1 MRRLIRGLAPWR
13 ALAGALALL
22 LALGLQAAEQP
33 GRAAIAS
40 AHPAATV
47 AGLETLAMGGNAFD
61 AAVAISAALAV
72 VEPYSSGLGGGGFF
86 LLREAG
92 EKPTYR
98 FIDARE
104 RAPLAAHADLYR
116 RDGQVQADLSLNGP
130 LAAAIPGLPAALVE
144 LAQRFGRLP
153 LKDSLTPAIRLA
165 RDGVAIDRV
174 YRERA
179 RWRLAAL
186 RDDPESA
193 RLFLDQ
199 GDIPEEY
206 SLLRQPELAVTL
218 QHLAREGHAGFY
230 AGKVAEQ
237 LVSGVR
243 KAGGIWSLR
252 DLSEYRT
259 VERQPLR
266 IGLDEGRE
274 LISAPPPSAGG
285 LAIAQSLLMLQ
296 RLPWRQAEP
305 VQRTHFVVESLRR
318 AYRDR
323 GLLGD
328 PDFVANPTAQL
339 LEPDYL
345 KRLALT
351 IDPQKATPSV
361 NLPPAGS
368 WKEGNHTTHFSVLDA
383 AGNAV
388 AATLSINLPFG
399 AAFTVPGTGVL
410 LNDEMDDFAA
420 DVQGAN
426 AYGLTGSHANAI
438 AAGKRPLSSMSP
450 TFIESPGEFASFGTP
465 GGSRIPSM
473 VLLAILEYLDGQPIA
488 RWPSVPRYHH
498 QYLPD
503 QIQHEP
509 DTFTPAQIADLQAR
523 GHQLK
528 ALDRHYGNQQ
538 VLFWDKQSRRVEA
551 ASDPRGIGTS
561 ATLPES
567 AHGSAD

>member
-206 SLLRQPELAVTL
+206 SLLRRGGRRTIGQWRAQGRRYLVP
-218 QHLAREGHAGFY
+218 ARPQRIPHRRTPTPAHRPGRRPRADQRATALGRRSGH
-230 AGKVAEQ
+230 
-237 LVSGVR
+237 
-243 KAGGIWSLR
+243 
-252 DLSEYRT
+252 
-259 VERQPLR
+259 
-266 IGLDEGRE
+266 
-274 LISAPPPSAGG
+274 
-285 LAIAQSLLMLQ
+285 
-296 RLPWRQAEP
+296 
-305 VQRTHFVVESLRR
+305 R
-318 AYRDR
+318 AKPAD
-323 GLLGD
+323 
-328 PDFVANPTAQL
+328 A
-339 LEPDYL
+339 
-345 KRLALT
+345 
-351 IDPQKATPSV
+351 ATPALASGR
-361 NLPPAGS
+361 A
-368 WKEGNHTTHFSVLDA
+368 
-383 AGNAV
+383 
-388 AATLSINLPFG
+388 G
-399 AAFTVPGTGVL
+399 AAHPFRGRVATP
-410 LNDEMDDFAA
+410 
-420 DVQGAN
+420 
-426 AYGLTGSHANAI
+426 
-438 AAGKRPLSSMSP
+438 RLS
-450 TFIESPGEFASFGTP
+450 
-465 GGSRIPSM
+465 
-473 VLLAILEYLDGQPIA
+473 
-488 RWPSVPRYHH
+488 
-498 QYLPD
+498 
-503 QIQHEP
+503 
-509 DTFTPAQIADLQAR
+509 
-523 GHQLK
+523 
-528 ALDRHYGNQQ
+528 
-538 VLFWDKQSRRVEA
+538 
-551 ASDPRGIGTS
+551 
-561 ATLPES
+561 
-567 AHGSAD
+567 